1 MGRYPARQQAKAPS
15 STYSDYVQQTS
26 EQLAEL
32 MATSQAPFQRLW
44 EPGSGSLSMPYNA
57 TTGKAYAGFNSLWLS
72 IQQMVSGY
80 ADPRWL
86 TFKQGQSLKAKLTK
100 GSKGVKLVKWVEAS
114 AAKTD
119 EKGDD
124 EGKNASRLV
133 PVPFTVFNAE
143 QFEGL
148 APAMVR
154 EPRPEHERHA
164 QCEALVSATGA
175 CIFHVG
181 DQAYYHPASD
191 AVHMPE
197 RGSFH
202 TPDGYYAVLLHELG
216 HWTAHPTRLDR
227 DLTGGFGSESYAR
240 EELRAEIASFMIGQR
255 LDIGHDPSRHASYL
269 NSWVK
274 VVRDDPKAILKAC
287 QDAEKICT
295 YLGVEK
301 FEHVPTQPL
310 EKTHQRAQEL
320 EKTTPVSVPVATPI
334 AAHAPAP
341 AVVSLHAAAFAG
353 DVDAIEQHA
362 KLGSD
367 FNAIGEDRRGM
378 TPAHL
383 ALSKAYAFDHVSGY
397 WNESPQHLQAFQ
409 ALLKHGARL
418 DVPNALG
425 FTVEQQADRLMGLFK
440 EGGPTTPEKLFGK
453 EQVLRSSNEME
464 MAL

>member
-1 MGRYPARQQAKAPS
+1 MGRYPARKQAKAPS

-32 MATSQAPFQRLW
+32 MATNQAPFQRLW
-44 EPGSGSLSMPYNA
+44 EPGTGSMTVPYNA
-57 TTGKAYAGFNSLWLS
+57 TTGKAYSGFNSFWLS
-72 IQQMVSGY
+72 LNQMVSGY

-86 TFKQGQSLKAKLTK
+86 TFKQGQGLKARLTK
-100 GSKGVKLVKWVEAS
+100 GSKGVKLVKWVETS
-114 AAKTD
+114 VAKDD
-119 EKGDD
+119 EKGNE
-124 EGKNASRLV
+124 EGKGGSGLI

-148 APAMVR
+148 APALVR

-164 QCEALVSATGA
+164 QCEALVAATGA
-175 CIFHVG
+175 RILHGG
-181 DQAYYHPASD
+181 DEAFYRPATDS
-191 AVHMPE
+191 VHMPE
-197 RGSFH
+197 AAQFV
-202 TPDGYYAVLLHELG
+202 TADGYYAVLLHELG
-216 HWTAHPTRLDR
+216 HWTGHPTRLDR

-255 LDIGHDPSRHASYL
+255 LDIGHDPSRHARYL

-274 VVRDDPKAILKAC
+274 VVREDLKAILKAC
-287 QDAEKICT
+287 QDAERICT
-295 YLGVEK
+295 FLGVEK

-310 EKTHQRAQEL
+310 EKAQQAEQEL
-320 EKTTPVSVPVATPI
+320 EKTSPVSVPVTTPV
-334 AAHAPAP
+334 AAHAAPP

-353 DVDAIEQHA
+353 DVDAILQHA
-362 KLGSD
+362 RLGTD

-383 ALSKAYAFDHVSGY
+383 ALSKAYGFDHVSGY
-397 WNESPQHLQAFQ
+397 WKESPAHLKAFQ

-425 FTVEQQADRLMGLFK
+425 FTVEQQAERLMGLFN
-440 EGGPTTPEKLFGK
+440 EGGPTTAEQLFGK
-453 EQVLRSSNEME
+453 GRALTARKEME